1 MTLEEIQTELRMLML
16 KKSYSKEDFE
26 RMNYLRKEEE
36 RIKKRF
42 HFHFDQ
48 HLSVSQIQ
56 QDRLRL
62 ACKAI

>member
-1 MTLEEIQTELRMLML
+1 MLML

-56 QDRLRL
+56 QDRLRI
-62 ACKAI
+62 ACKAV